1 MQKNHMNSC
10 LAVSD
15 AYHMFRIGMLLT
27 HQGLRCILAP
37 RPDSRP
43 KSFWLS
49 MVTAL
54 MKESASYLLSRAGLR
69 G

>member
-1 MQKNHMNSC
+1 MRANHMNSC

-15 AYHMFRIGMLLT
+15 AYHMFRIRMLLV
-27 HQGLRCILAP
+27 HQGLRVFLAP

-43 KSFWLS
+43 KSLWLS
-49 MVTAL
+49 MVAL
-54 MKESASYLLSRAGLR
+54 MKESASYLLWRAGLR